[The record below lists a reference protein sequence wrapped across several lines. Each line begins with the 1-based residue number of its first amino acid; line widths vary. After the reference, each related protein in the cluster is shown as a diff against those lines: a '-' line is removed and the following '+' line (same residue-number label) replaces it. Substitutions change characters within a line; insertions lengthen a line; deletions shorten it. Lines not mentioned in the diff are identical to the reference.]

1 MRSKSQRAAAVLRL
15 FASLAI
21 GLGLCLLVV
30 ALLWWATFFR
40 PVGLADAASCLYS
53 RGGACLFIRDVAATA
68 GRVAYSPAIFW
79 LGAASLAGGLALRWG
94 GAALK

>member
-1 MRSKSQRAAAVLRL
+1 MRRQSPCAVAALRL
-15 FASLAI
+15 LAGLAI
-21 GLGLCLLVV
+21 VLGLFLLVV
-30 ALLWWATFFR
+30 ALLWWAIFFR

-79 LGAASLAGGLALRWG
+79 LGATSLAGGLALRWG
-94 GAALK
+94 AAALK